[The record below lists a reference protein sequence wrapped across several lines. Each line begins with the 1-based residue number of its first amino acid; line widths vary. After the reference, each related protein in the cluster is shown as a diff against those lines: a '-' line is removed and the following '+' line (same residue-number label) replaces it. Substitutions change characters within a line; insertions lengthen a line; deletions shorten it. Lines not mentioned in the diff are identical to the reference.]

1 MVLEAKNPDMSIKA
15 KRPPI
20 SPPFNLS
27 KFDLIKRIDKKT
39 IVAFREEIFKKI
51 NGLKGGLIGGLFAL
65 ILISGIFASSTIALG
80 SLFYAYRLKKKSNLD
95 DNQMQ
100 DLETVNV

>member
-27 KFDLIKRIDKKT
+27 KFDLIKSIDKKT
-39 IVAFREEIFKKI
+39 IVALREEIFKKV
-51 NGLKGGLIGGLFAL
+51 NGLKGFNN
-65 ILISGIFASSTIALG
+65 ISLTG
-80 SLFYAYRLKKKSNLD
+80 
-95 DNQMQ
+95 
-100 DLETVNV
+100 